1 MIAGGAT
8 TGFETTHRAQA
19 TAPRRVREMH
29 PMVLL
34 GSLHE
39 KNRERPQRITEFV
52 RCGENIVLR
61 GCYLQCPAGILLVA
75 HVCGA

>member
-1 MIAGGAT
+1 
-8 TGFETTHRAQA
+8 
-19 TAPRRVREMH
+19 
-29 PMVLL
+29 MVLL